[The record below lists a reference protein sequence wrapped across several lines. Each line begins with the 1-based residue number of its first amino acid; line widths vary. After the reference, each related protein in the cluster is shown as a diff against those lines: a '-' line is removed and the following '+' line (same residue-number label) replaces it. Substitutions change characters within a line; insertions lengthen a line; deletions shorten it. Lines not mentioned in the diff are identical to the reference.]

1 MTPSRGTWMRCAP
14 REPGYYWYRSEVD
27 KPTIVQCTKQ
37 GIYTSGT
44 RHAHTASD
52 MLLDNGEFW
61 SLPIEPPKG

>member
-27 KPTIVQCTKQ
+27 RPTIVKHTNGEFTFNDIQ
-37 GIYTSGT
+37 YT
-44 RHAHTASD
+44 AEE
-52 MLLDNGEFW
+52 MLLDGGEFW